1 VTEPAFHSPEHPGNI
16 VFVEFARAKLGSGVQ
31 FDNHSREFGRPS
43 IVWRLT
49 GSDGTHAWLKHHEGR
64 YLYERELLG
73 LEVFVPALGTQTW
86 WHSPT
91 LIARDDELRV
101 MLMSEVEGELLDSTP
116 VSSDECT
123 RMFKM
128 AGRFIRKL
136 HDADLPDLE
145 GIDAGEYLRDRME
158 YYLGEGENAV
168 DGETVAWAHDL
179 IDEASSITGVQRV
192 PCHMDFSPRNWLIQ
206 RFEEGTG
213 FGVIDW
219 ERGRWDL
226 WLQDVQRMEYDHF
239 HREPHLRDAYF
250 EGYGR
255 EPSEDEQLQLNTIS
269 LVTAIASSPWAID
282 HNDAHF
288 VELSRTQIERIR
300 TAIG

>member
-1 VTEPAFHSPEHPGNI
+1 MTEPAFHSPEHPGNI

-145 GIDAGEYLRDRME
+145 GIDANAANGQGRTAVVTAAWRGHHRIIQVLLDTGVEIDVADNRGRTALSWAAINGHAE
-158 YYLGEGENAV
+158 ITETLLGEEAMVDVRDDEGMTPLIRAAWNGHEKVVAALIAATADVNAA
-168 DGETVAWAHDL
+168 D
-179 IDEASSITGVQRV
+179 
-192 PCHMDFSPRNWLIQ
+192 N
-206 RFEEGTG
+206 
-213 FGVIDW
+213 
-219 ERGRWDL
+219 RG
-226 WLQDVQRMEYDHF
+226 
-239 HREPHLRDAYF
+239 
-250 EGYGR
+250 
-255 EPSEDEQLQLNTIS
+255 
-269 LVTAIASSPWAID
+269 VTALQRAESQNARKIAARLR
-282 HNDAHF
+282 AAGA
-288 VELSRTQIERIR
+288 R
-300 TAIG
+300 